1 MNPPVPAVVLMKHH
15 TIGPVHRVA
24 RRGGFTLIEVL
35 VALTIVAVA
44 LMAALRAT
52 GSMAQSSE
60 ELRLRTLAQWSAENQ
75 LAELRIQSLVP
86 GLGAQTKVCP
96 QADIELTCKIEV
108 FAMPAQAF
116 RRVEVSVFGGR
127 DNHRLAR
134 LVGFPSQL
142 GQ

>member
-1 MNPPVPAVVLMKHH
+1 MTHDMIRSVSR
-15 TIGPVHRVA
+15 TS
-24 RRGGFTLIEVL
+24 GFTLIEVL
-35 VALTIVAVA
+35 VALTIAAVA

-75 LAELRIQSLVP
+75 LSELRIQSLVP
-86 GLGAQTKVCP
+86 GLGAQTKACP

-108 FAMPAQAF
+108 FAMPAQTF
-116 RRVEVSVFGGR
+116 RRVEVSVYGGR

-134 LVGFPSQL
+134 LMGFPSQIN
-142 GQ
+142 Q